1 MNDKCLSGFDME
13 CTVDCKWYDGCPDR
27 QQLVKAEPTF
37 AQEMDKWGGELPK
50 RCDVT
55 GCIIFKKYLKSQGQF
70 ESGIDAAIGAVKEIY
85 LGEHFISQLTIT
97 KIIKKTVE
105 TISALKK

>member
-37 AQEMDKWGGELPK
+37 AQEMDKWGGKLPK

-70 ESGIDAAIGAVKEIY
+70 ESGIDAAIGELSLCKKREY
-85 LGEHFISQLTIT
+85 RTIDIQT
-97 KIIKKTVE
+97 AIDILKL
-105 TISALKK
+105 LKKGE